1 MSAPQALPL
10 ATHRIKSE
18 ARWLAPLVLALAVV
32 ATRAIWLGDP
42 AADYD
47 EQLYSLI
54 GLRWLDGALPYADL
68 WDRKPAGLF
77 ALFAM
82 AHAVGGP
89 SPVAYQVLAMAFTL
103 AGSLSIY
110 ELARPLADR
119 WGALLAGIAW
129 SSTVALP
136 A

>member
-10 ATHRIKSE
+10 ATHRTKSE

-89 SPVAYQVLAMAFTL
+89 PFSWSSHLVEQ
-103 AGSLSIY
+103 
-110 ELARPLADR
+110 LARHVIPSAKSDVS
-119 WGALLAGIAW
+119 GE
-129 SSTVALP
+129 
-136 A
+136 